1 MALSISNKKTSVFG
15 NKRIS
20 KFDVAFGASYPT
32 GGEALSL
39 STIGL
44 NEVDIVMISQKSGY
58 VLEYDYT
65 NNKVLAYRSP
75 SHSHDLVFKANAAAN
90 AVTMAANSLRNASA
104 GDLTVAGGGADG
116 GISNSAQLALAE
128 VANAT
133 DLSALTGVRVLAI
146 GV

>member
-32 GGEALSL
+32 GEEALSL

-65 NNKVLAYRSP
+65 NNKVLAYRSAA
-75 SHSHDLVFKANAAAN
+75 HAHDLVFKANAAAN
-90 AVTMAANSLRNASA
+90 AVTMAANSLHNSSA
-104 GDLTVAGGGADG
+104 DDLTVITGADG

-128 VANAT
+128 VTNGI